1 MKFII
6 GIIFLVQGGYEI
18 EERLI
23 NEYCS
28 DWWEKKLVII
38 ERKDP
43 KPYQNHYIHLFE
55 NKPVLGH
62 YCKVAP

>member
-23 NEYCS
+23 DEYCS
-28 DWWEKKLVII
+28 DWWEKKLV
-38 ERKDP
+38 D
-43 KPYQNHYIHLFE
+43 LL
-55 NKPVLGH
+55 VTL
-62 YCKVAP
+62 